1 MLSLRRS
8 TRRNVSSPSTVVC
21 VDDNE
26 FVLEVLDW
34 YLESQGYKV
43 VQCSNASQAV
53 EIVEEVRPVAV
64 TLDFEMPVMD
74 GAAVAAAIKSKV
86 PHLPIVMFSGSTEIP
101 QQTLDLVDCFVSKD
115 AVNGF
120 GAVAKALDW
129 VLAAKRKVRGMH
141 QAIAAKRIA

>member
-53 EIVEEVRPVAV
+53 EIVEEVCPVAV
-64 TLDFEMPVMD
+64 TLDFEMPVLQSSRRCRISLSSCFP
-74 GAAVAAAIKSKV
+74 AAPRYHSK
-86 PHLPIVMFSGSTEIP
+86 HLT
-101 QQTLDLVDCFVSKD
+101 
-115 AVNGF
+115 
-120 GAVAKALDW
+120 
-129 VLAAKRKVRGMH
+129 
-141 QAIAAKRIA
+141 